1 MTDSTDT
8 KPDYKSTLN
17 LPNTAFP
24 MKAGLA
30 QREPKWLAQW
40 QANDLYGQIRKAS
53 AGRPK
58 FVLMDGPP
66 YANGDIHI
74 GHSVNKIL
82 KDFITKSK
90 TLSGFDAPYVPGW
103 DCHGLPIELNVEKK
117 VGKVGHKVD
126 AATFRQNCREYA
138 QRQVDNQS
146 KDFQRL
152 GVLGEW
158 DNPYLTMR
166 PAFEAEQIRA
176 LSKMVENGHLHKG
189 AKPVHWCLDCGSSL
203 AEAEVEYQDKTSH
216 SIDVQFAVRDA
227 AALSAAIGVS
237 VDSADIVIW
246 TTTPW
251 TLPGNMAVAVNRDL
265 QYSLVELSD
274 GRRIIVA
281 AELLA
286 SVLERAGVEG
296 KAVAEFDGSKLV
308 GLELQHPFL
317 SRVVPVIHGDHV
329 SLEAGTGCV
338 HTAPGHG
345 QEDYVVSVANGIEVV
360 NPVGDDGLYK
370 PDVEFFAGVHVR
382 KADES
387 VLEKL
392 RENNRLLADG
402 KLHHSF
408 PHCWRHKSPL
418 IFRATPQW
426 FISMKQAG
434 LRDKA
439 LAEIDNVEWLPSWG
453 KNRILGM
460 VQGRPDWC
468 ISRQRTWGVPIPL
481 YVHRETDELHP
492 RSVEV
497 MRAVA
502 DKVEQGGIDA
512 WFAADAAEFIGE
524 DAANYSPVQDILDVW
539 FDSGVVHHCVPKA
552 HPNTRPDDGELLDLF
567 LEGSD
572 QHRGWFQSSL
582 LTSVAMNDRAPY
594 KSVLTHGFTVDAQG
608 RKMSKSVGNVMA
620 PQKVVGTIGAD
631 VLRLWVAATDYRSEM
646 NVSDEILKRTADSY
660 RRMRNT
666 LRFLLANL
674 DGFEPAEQLPMAEL
688 LELDRWVLGR
698 AAELQIEIL
707 DAYERYEFHRVY
719 QAVHKFCVV
728 DLGGFYL
735 DVIKDRIYTTP
746 TTSAVRR
753 SAQTA
758 LFHITEAM
766 VRWLA
771 PIISFTAEELWQA
784 MPGQQGRANSPLLG
798 SWYELPT
805 APAGSLNNDDW
816 QQLLELRE
824 VVKKQLETLR
834 AEKTIGGSLDADVTF
849 YADGKSAERLNALGE
864 ELRFVFITSEA
875 QVKPLAEAPAGAEAV
890 SDELKIS
897 SARFNAEKCERC
909 WHRRPDVGDHA
920 AHPTLC
926 GRCVTNISEEA
937 GESRVFA

>member
-126 AATFRQNCREYA
+126 AATFRQKCREYA